1 MELKDKNVLLSM
13 ARNAIKKQLGLP
25 FERIISTSEQLKG
38 KNGCFITL
46 KENDNLRGCIGFMTG
61 FKPLYETVPTLAVEA
76 AFKDPRFNTLKP
88 EEINKIK
95 IEISILSPLKK
106 IESLEEF
113 TLGKDGI
120 IISQGFH
127 QAVFLPQVATETG
140 WSKRKFLE
148 ALCKKANLDLE
159 AYKSPLSHFEIFTAE
174 VFGE

>member
-1 MELKDKNVLLSM
+1 MELKDKNILLSM

-25 FERIISTSEQLKG
+25 YEEIISTSTELK
-38 KNGCFITL
+38 KKSGCFVTL
-46 KENDNLRGCIGFMTG
+46 KENSNLRGCIGFMVG
-61 FKPLYETVPTLAVEA
+61 YQPLYETVPSLAVEA
-76 AFKDPRFNTLKP
+76 AFKDPRFNCLKL
-88 EEINKIK
+88 EELENIT
-95 IEISILSPLKK
+95 IEISVLSPLKK
-106 IESLEEF
+106 IESLKEF

-140 WSKRKFLE
+140 WSKKEFLE
-148 ALCKKANLDLE
+148 ALCKKANLNLD